1 MYLIYASSQRELS
14 SIKQWLSLT
23 HKEDYLLLYDVDD
36 FINEML
42 IDSYDII
49 IFDYY
54 LNVEL
59 IDNLRLMDSSYNS
72 IEVFAST
79 MEIGRAYC
87 VLTDNVHI
95 LPKAVNLM
103 LYLWEHPAFSLD
115 NIESANE
122 VGEEVFSISDFA
134 TIDTEKD
141 VLEFH
146 TTVRDLGSYD
156 LAQLELLKLDKAS
169 LSVQNLSKE
178 EESIVTEESGE
189 EQINA
194 TEESPDGSILV
205 EETINLNLDEFD
217 NQVLRGLLKR
227 HKLKDMLSE
236 TVETVEGIADNII
249 IEESIVNEENKVSE
263 IIETESSIQS
273 EESADTASMF
283 DDIIN
288 VLNVDNVIT
297 EENPDSSIQLEE
309 QEPSI
314 SLEQSEEQDSSTPLE
329 EQESSISS
337 EQSEEQASSIP
348 SSEPEQSIEMES
360 PIPSFETESSEPEQS
375 IETEPE
381 TSSAEIETE
390 SSTSLAEIESE
401 SPKIIY
407 EEFDES
413 HKDLYDEVII
423 EEKQIT
429 EESHINAEYDTDMVD
444 FIKDSAKEIDNTIHS
459 STLFDN
465 GQSFNIKDEEL
476 ISIEKEEPDIQE
488 KPIEK
493 SDIDNKTKREIKIL
507 KGVKNESAT
516 APEEPRYVG
525 IKTVEKNTPYENSQT
540 KTGVLAKLRRRN
552 VRTYK
557 TSYDYFMDKD
567 YNKEAITE
575 VYEYVSS
582 ENRKG
587 NNLLLEEEL
596 YTRNI
601 IDDNGYII
609 FMKEYLH
616 RQALTLSEL
625 MEKDIAFDEF
635 DENTCRNL
643 RILQIMTGTDEIR
656 VVVGH
661 KSRSLINTLLS
672 KYEKINLFFTLDKYI
687 DYRID
692 YRIGE

>member
-169 LSVQNLSKE
+169 LSVQNLSE
-178 EESIVTEESGE
+178 EEEFIVTEESGE

-194 TEESPDGSILV
+194 TEEFQDGSILV

-227 HKLKDMLSE
+227 HKLKDMLPE
-236 TVETVEGIADNII
+236 AVETAEEIADNII
-249 IEESIVNEENKVSE
+249 IEESIVNEENKVNE
-263 IIETESSIQS
+263 IIETESSITS
-273 EESADTASMF
+273 EESTDTTSMF

-297 EENPDSSIQLEE
+297 EDNPDSSIPLEE
-309 QEPSI
+309 QESSIPSEQSEEQD
-314 SLEQSEEQDSSTPLE
+314 SLEQSEEQVSSEQSEEQVSSEQSE

-337 EQSEEQASSIP
+337 EQSEEQDSSTP
-348 SSEPEQSIEMES
+348 SSETESLEPEQSIEL
-360 PIPSFETESSEPEQS
+360 EPEQS
-375 IETEPE
+375 IELEPE
-381 TSSAEIETE
+381 QSIEPE
-390 SSTSLAEIESE
+390 PE

-429 EESHINAEYDTDMVD
+429 EESHINVEYDTDMVD

-476 ISIEKEEPDIQE
+476 ISIEKEKPDIQE

-493 SDIDNKTKREIKIL
+493 PDINNKTKREIKIL
-507 KGVKNESAT
+507 KGVKNESTT

-587 NNLLLEEEL
+587 DNLLLEEEL